1 MLRLGQANGFGKPQ
15 FRIYR
20 SFTISV
26 QNGPMTDLLQLAWF
40 WVLVVTLAATP
51 ILMLTGQL

>member
-1 MLRLGQANGFGKPQ
+1 
-15 FRIYR
+15 
-20 SFTISV
+20 
-26 QNGPMTDLLQLAWF
+26 MTDLLQLAWF